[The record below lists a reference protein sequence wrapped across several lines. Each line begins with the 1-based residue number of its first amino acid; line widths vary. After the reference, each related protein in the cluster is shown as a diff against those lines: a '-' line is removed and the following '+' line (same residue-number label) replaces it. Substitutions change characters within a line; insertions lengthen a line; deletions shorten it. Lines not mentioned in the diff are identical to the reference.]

1 MDVSEEM
8 VDNVSVILCLVS
20 LLLSLPGPG
29 PVSGLTEV
37 YRWPGGRPQ
46 VAWPNNTWAELYSGL
61 ELTVIGIKVW
71 ADHIYLTAPRW
82 NGNRL

>member
-8 VDNVSVILCLVS
+8 VDSVSLCLCLCLVP
-20 LLLSLPGPG
+20 LLLSL